1 MRERE
6 SNSRVA
12 LRAISEADAL
22 CAPLTSIPSRAPL
35 RQAINEQVCIHRPR
49 GKKSSGMDTA
59 P

>member
-22 CAPLTSIPSRAPL
+22 CAPLTSIFFRASL
-35 RQAINEQVCIHRPR
+35 SPR
-49 GKKSSGMDTA
+49 NQFRNLISVLVEL
-59 P
+59 